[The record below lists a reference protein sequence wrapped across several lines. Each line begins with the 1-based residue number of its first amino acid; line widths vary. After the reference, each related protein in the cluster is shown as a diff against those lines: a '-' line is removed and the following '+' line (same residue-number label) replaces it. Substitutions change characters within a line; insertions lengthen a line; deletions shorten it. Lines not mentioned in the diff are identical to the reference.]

1 MLARQTT
8 NRMDAP
14 EHSPARGESGAVPE
28 GTTSHISTGSVIDRD
43 LKILGGGL
51 LLVSEGNLTINGV
64 VEGDVL
70 GANVVI
76 GQHGKVTGLVH
87 GETVS
92 ILGQVNGTVRGV
104 HVELKEGA
112 HVDAEVHNTSITLD
126 SGAYFEGRSR
136 HYDDAGSLVPDL
148 GKAIEER
155 QVKADRAPTPD
166 PDEEQSAAVADSA
179 ISDLMNHTRRR
190 AAPVS

>member
-1 MLARQTT
+1 MMARQFA
-8 NRMDAP
+8 NRIEAP
-14 EHSPARGESGAVPE
+14 ESTSARAEGVAVQL
-28 GTTSHISTGSVIDRD
+28 GTASQISTGSVIDRD

-92 ILGQVNGTVRGV
+92 ILGEVNGTVRGV
-104 HVELKEGA
+104 HVELKDGS
-112 HVDAEVHNTSITLD
+112 HVDAEVHNTSISLD
-126 SGAYFEGRSR
+126 SGAFFEGRSR
-136 HYDDAGSLVPDL
+136 HYDDSNSLVPDL
-148 GKAIEER
+148 TRAIEER
-155 QVKADRAPTPD
+155 QVKADRAPGQ
-166 PDEEQSAAVADSA
+166 DERDGQPAGAPDSA
-179 ISDLMNHTRRR
+179 VSDLMQHTRRR
-190 AAPVS
+190 AAPMT

>member
-1 MLARQTT
+1 MMARQTT
-8 NRMDAP
+8 NRIELP
-14 EHSPARGESGAVPE
+14 EQTSVRGERGTLPE
-28 GTTSHISTGSVIDRD
+28 GTTAQISTGSVIDRD

-92 ILGQVNGTVRGV
+92 ILGEVSGTVRGV

-126 SGAYFEGRSR
+126 SGAFFEGRSR

-148 GKAIEER
+148 SKAIEER
-155 QVKADRAPTPD
+155 QVKTERMPAPDAGDDQP
-166 PDEEQSAAVADSA
+166 AVPDSA

-190 AAPVS
+190 AVPVT

>member
-1 MLARQTT
+1 MMARQFA
-8 NRMDAP
+8 NRIEASDNSSARAESAAVEHGAAP
-14 EHSPARGESGAVPE
+14 L
-28 GTTSHISTGSVIDRD
+28 ISTGSVIDRD

-76 GQHGKVTGLVH
+76 GEHGKVTGLVH

-92 ILGQVNGTVRGV
+92 ILGEVSGTVRGV
-104 HVELKEGA
+104 HVELKDGA

-126 SGAYFEGRSR
+126 SGAFFEGRSR
-136 HYDDAGSLVPDL
+136 HYDDSNSLVPDL
-148 GKAIEER
+148 TRAIEER
-155 QVKADRAPTPD
+155 QVKADRVPAH
-166 PDEEQSAAVADSA
+166 DEEQQEADLPASPIA
-179 ISDLMNHTRRR
+179 DLMQHTRRR
-190 AAPVS
+190 AASMS

>member
-1 MLARQTT
+1 MMARQFA
-8 NRMDAP
+8 NRIEAP
-14 EHSPARGESGAVPE
+14 GNSSVRAESAAVQHGAA
-28 GTTSHISTGSVIDRD
+28 SQISTGSVIDRD

-92 ILGQVNGTVRGV
+92 ILGEVSGTVRGV

-112 HVDAEVHNTSITLD
+112 HVDAEVHNTSISLD
-126 SGAYFEGRSR
+126 SGAHFEGRSR
-136 HYDDAGSLVPDL
+136 HYDDSNSLVPDL
-148 GKAIEER
+148 TRAIEER
-155 QVKADRAPTPD
+155 QVRTDRAPHQ
-166 PDEEQSAAVADSA
+166 DEGEHQSASVPETAM
-179 ISDLMNHTRRR
+179 SDLMQHTRRR
-190 AAPVS
+190 AASMT